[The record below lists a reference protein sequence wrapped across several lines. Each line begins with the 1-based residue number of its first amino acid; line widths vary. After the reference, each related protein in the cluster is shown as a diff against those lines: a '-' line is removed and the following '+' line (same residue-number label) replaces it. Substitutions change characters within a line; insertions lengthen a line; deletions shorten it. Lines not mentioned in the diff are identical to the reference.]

1 MSNHGITMAWINAW
15 LPIGVQANST
25 VSRNQTN
32 LLHST
37 NQNKSSYPRTQE
49 THPKCLKM
57 NGKVGKKMS
66 TKSNGSATKRENE
79 MNFYSDK

>member
-1 MSNHGITMAWINAW
+1 MAWINAW
-15 LPIGVQANST
+15 PPIGVQANSI
-25 VSRNQTN
+25 VSKNQPN

-37 NQNKSSYPRTQE
+37 NQNKSSCLRTQE
-49 THPKCLKM
+49 AHPKCLKM
-57 NGKVGKKMS
+57 NGKVGRKMS